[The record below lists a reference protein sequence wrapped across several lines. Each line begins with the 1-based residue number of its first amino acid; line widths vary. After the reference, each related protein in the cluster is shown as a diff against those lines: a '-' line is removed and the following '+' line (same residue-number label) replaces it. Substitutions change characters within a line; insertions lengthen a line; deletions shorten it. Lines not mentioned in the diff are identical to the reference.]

1 MIEELAREIVQEP
14 TDRELIDKLQRGDL
28 DALGALYDRHHK
40 RVFRT
45 ALGITN
51 DWDAAS
57 DLLQDVF
64 LRVYRFAGHIDS
76 DRPLEPWLYRV
87 TANLSYTWLRRE
99 KRWYRYLLEF
109 GEWFHRDGR
118 PGPQRQV
125 ELDEQAARVREAV
138 SSLPFSQRV
147 VVVLFYL
154 NDLPVEEIAE
164 ILEIPEGTVKSRLHY
179 ARNTLRKRLILL
191 EDPMPHVKYE
201 FS

>member
-1 MIEELAREIVQEP
+1 M
-14 TDRELIDKLQRGDL
+14 
-28 DALGALYDRHHK
+28 GALYDRHHK
-40 RVFRT
+40 KVFRT

>member
-1 MIEELAREIVQEP
+1 MPEVS
-14 TDRELIDKLQRGDL
+14 DRELIRRLQRGDL
-28 DALGALYDRHHK
+28 DALGVLYDRHHR

-45 ALGITN
+45 ALGITS
-51 DWDAAS
+51 DKEAAS

-64 LRVYRFAGHIDS
+64 LRMHRFAGHIDP

-87 TANLSYTWLRRE
+87 TANLSYTWLKNR

-109 GEWFHRDGR
+109 GEWFNRDVR

-125 ELDEQAARVREAV
+125 EIDEEAARVREAV
-138 SSLPFSQRV
+138 ASLPASQRV

-154 NDLPVEEIAE
+154 NDLAIEDIAE
-164 ILEIPEGTVKSRLHY
+164 ILEIPEGTVKSRLYY

-191 EDPMPHVKYE
+191 EDPLPQVNYE
-201 FS
+201 FSK

>member
-1 MIEELAREIVQEP
+1 MHQP
-14 TDRELIDKLQRGDL
+14 TDRELIESLQRGDL

-51 DWDAAS
+51 DWEAAS

-64 LRVYRFAGHIDS
+64 LRVYRFAGHIDP

-87 TANLSYTWLRRE
+87 TANLSYTWLKKE

-154 NDLPVEEIAE
+154 NDLSVEQIAE

-191 EDPMPHVKYE
+191 EETMPHVKYE

>member
-1 MIEELAREIVQEP
+1 MRKP
-14 TDRELIDKLQRGDL
+14 TDRELIGRLQRGDL
-28 DALGALYDRHHK
+28 EALGELYDRHHK
-40 RVFRT
+40 KVFRT

-64 LRVYRFAGHIDS
+64 LRVNRFAGHIDPE
-76 DRPLEPWLYRV
+76 RPLEPWLYRV
-87 TANLSYTWLRRE
+87 TANLSYTWLKRE
-99 KRWYRYLLEF
+99 KRWYRYLFEF

-118 PGPQRQV
+118 PGPQRQL
-125 ELDEQAARVREAV
+125 ELDEQAVRVREAV
-138 SSLPFSQRV
+138 SSLPFSQRI

-154 NDLPVEEIAE
+154 NDLPVEKIAE

-179 ARNTLRKRLILL
+179 ARNTLRKRLLL
-191 EDPMPHVKYE
+191 MEDPMPHVKYE